1 MKGHD
6 KLVEHRKLGKPVVG
20 VWICHGEDNSK
31 SWMQWDKHRGF
42 DRYPEVQISQT
53 ESPDLLD
60 LRFAVGLVVHVSG
73 CKIYKKAK
81 RLHEALVQANA
92 KRVLTVCGGTLIDSE
107 YGESNDYVPE

>member
-6 KLVEHRKLGKPVVG
+6 KLVEHRKLGKPVAG

-31 SWMQWDKHRGF
+31 SWMQWDKYRGF

-53 ESPDLLD
+53 ESPGLLD

-73 CKIYKKAK
+73 CKNYEKAK
-81 RLHEALVQANA
+81 RLHEALVEAKA
-92 KRVLTVCGGTLIDSE
+92 KRVLTVCGGTLLDSE
-107 YGESNDYVPE
+107 LGEFDDYVPE